1 MKGFLTRT
9 LAVLAG
15 IVMGILAGILFGIN
29 AAIVKKAG
37 DSTNELLPFE
47 LQMTGLAVISLFK
60 IAVSPFA
67 EGPRPRRL
75 AFAPRSRM
83 GAAYEP
89 ARPAARF
96 RTAVKALRD

>member
-1 MKGFLTRT
+1 MTAWGAPVEPPAVIGIAIDFILFALT
-9 LAVLAG
+9 LAG
-15 IVMGILAGILFGIN
+15 IALFHRHTLTI
-29 AAIVKKAG
+29 AV
-37 DSTNELLPFE
+37 
-47 LQMTGLAVISLFK
+47 TGLAVISLFK